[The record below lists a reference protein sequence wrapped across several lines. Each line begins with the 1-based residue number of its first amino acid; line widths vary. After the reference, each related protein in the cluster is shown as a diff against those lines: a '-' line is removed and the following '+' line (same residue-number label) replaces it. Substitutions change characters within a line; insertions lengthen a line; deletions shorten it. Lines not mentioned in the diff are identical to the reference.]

1 MAIRNESIAAMRA
14 ILQIASKVVSNMSEE
29 DFRREKLYQGTM
41 YLLRYM
47 LSEGLINNGEYKKA
61 EQLMLEKY
69 HPVLGEL
76 FSDLS
81 LT

>member
-1 MAIRNESIAAMRA
+1 MEIHTESIAAMRA

-29 DFRREKLYQGTM
+29 DFRQEKLYQATM
-41 YLLRYM
+41 HILRSM
-47 LSEGLINNGEYKKA
+47 RSEGLINGGEYKQA
-61 EQLMLEKY
+61 EQLMVEKY

-76 FSDLS
+76 FSSLS

>member
-1 MAIRNESIAAMRA
+1 MRA

-29 DFRREKLYQGTM
+29 DFRQEKLYQATM
-41 YLLRYM
+41 HILRSM
-47 LSEGLINNGEYKKA
+47 RSEGLINGGEYKKA